1 MLQANVTGGTAPYT
15 YNWSNGASTASTTVS
30 PTATTTYSVTVKDQ
44 NGCPGM
50 TTKTVSMVNVAD
62 GKKGDKILVCHNGK
76 NSLSIASAAVA
87 SHLQHGDMLG
97 SCDANSNRVG
107 TPNMETSKLA
117 VKVLGNPSRSYFN
130 LQIGSVTNKN
140 VRITVYDNL
149 GRLVETKSQSGDQII
164 KLGSSYKPG
173 SYVVEIVQGTQKQ
186 TLRLLKTN

>member
-1 MLQANVTGGTAPYT
+1 
-15 YNWSNGASTASTTVS
+15 
-30 PTATTTYSVTVKDQ
+30 
-44 NGCPGM
+44 
-50 TTKTVSMVNVAD
+50 
-62 GKKGDKILVCHNGK
+62 
-76 NSLSIASAAVA
+76 
-87 SHLQHGDMLG
+87 MLG

-107 TPNMETSKLA
+107 TPNTEASNLA

-130 LQIGSVTNKN
+130 LQIGSLTNKN